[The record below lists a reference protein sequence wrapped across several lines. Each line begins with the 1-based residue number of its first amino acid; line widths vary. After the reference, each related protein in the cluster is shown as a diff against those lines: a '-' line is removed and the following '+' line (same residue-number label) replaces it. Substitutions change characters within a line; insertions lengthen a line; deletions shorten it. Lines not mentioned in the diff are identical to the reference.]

1 MAKIVEFDRSGY
13 QHMLSVE
20 MGVGPGRAN
29 NCDDVTLVQ
38 YLLNLWLA
46 HPSNAAFRQSKGTAA
61 KPLATDGIIGP
72 KTKARILLFQRTLKS
87 RGIACTCDGCVDKMP
102 NYTNSYSGKYYTIYL
117 LDTEVYERYG
127 LSVVD
132 LIYRPDYPP
141 MLLRIVRAELARVF
155 PKDHG
160 GSA

>member
-29 NCDDVTLVQ
+29 NRDDVTLVQ

-46 HPSNAAFRQSKGTAA
+46 HPSNAAFRRGKGAAA

-72 KTKARILLFQRTLKS
+72 KTKTQILLFQRMIKA
-87 RGIACTCDGCVDKMP
+87 RGTACVCDGCVDKMP
-102 NYTNSYSGKYYTIYL
+102 DYTNSYGSNFYTIYL
-117 LDTEVYERYG
+117 LDTEVYELYG
-127 LSVVD
+127 LCVVD
-132 LIYRPDYPP
+132 MRKRADFPK
-141 MLLRIVRAELARVF
+141 MLLRIVNAELARVF
-155 PKDHG
+155 PETYG